1 MTDVLDASLT
11 TTDTTGAVPTGRDR
25 RLLDGLRRIAD
36 RPSGRRIDGER
47 LLFLLGAVFAPLGFL
62 LVLVG
67 WYGSAGSGLV
77 FEQVPYVV
85 SGGLGGL
92 ALVIVGC
99 TLYACW
105 WITRAIRDQRERHVE
120 LAEQQREMV
129 TAMRE
134 LSAEVASLREAQA
147 NR

>member
-1 MTDVLDASLT
+1 MTDVLDASVT
-11 TTDTTGAVPTGRDR
+11 TTASAPDERER
-25 RLLDGLRRIAD
+25 RLLDGLRRLAE
-36 RPSGRRIDGER
+36 RPSGRRLDGER

-105 WITRAIRDQRERHVE
+105 WITRAIREQRERHQE
-120 LAEQQREMV
+120 LAAQQGEMV
-129 TAMRE
+129 AALRE
-134 LSAEVASLREAQA
+134 LSAEVASLRES
-147 NR
+147 RTTR